1 MLEVSKTHLLAADHP
16 AAEGSVAAEQRG
28 AQQQRDHAAHRGAV
42 QQQVLRGARAASAGA
57 QPATLAPQPPCLL
70 GPTPAAGA
78 QLPDPLRA
86 SPLAGTLPPAA
97 PVPRVDVPGWSSR
110 LRRCAFGGLKLGGP
124 VYVPEAKQKPRLGPH
139 RYVLLFSP
147 ASDK

>member
-1 MLEVSKTHLLAADHP
+1 M
-16 AAEGSVAAEQRG
+16 AAEQRG

-78 QLPDPLRA
+78 QLPEPLRA
-86 SPLAGTLPPAA
+86 SPLAGTCRLPRLCRVWMCPAA
-97 PVPRVDVPGWSSR
+97 AQDFDGARSGD
-110 LRRCAFGGLKLGGP
+110 
-124 VYVPEAKQKPRLGPH
+124 
-139 RYVLLFSP
+139 
-147 ASDK
+147 